1 MKPVTLAAA
10 LVVVLRLLVGCVSST
25 VSESDARAVHQA
37 VLDAHFEQDDWG
49 QHGESLLIL
58 SDRLEVPEEDRG
70 VPAQGDSR
78 GVCLADHYPPSDAV
92 ADYDTKSERSRPL
105 KAAFELPIE
114 YQLLGVGR
122 WRQILTEEGGWMG
135 YEMTWPGAR
144 RFVQLSD
151 VGFDQAG
158 TTAIVYVADNP
169 EAAMLY
175 VLRNED
181 GKWQIVDG
189 CMLWVS

>member
-1 MKPVTLAAA
+1 
-10 LVVVLRLLVGCVSST
+10 
-25 VSESDARAVHQA
+25 
-37 VLDAHFEQDDWG
+37 
-49 QHGESLLIL
+49 
-58 SDRLEVPEEDRG
+58 
-70 VPAQGDSR
+70 
-78 GVCLADHYPPSDAV
+78 
-92 ADYDTKSERSRPL
+92 
-105 KAAFELPIE
+105 
-114 YQLLGVGR
+114 
-122 WRQILTEEGGWMG
+122 MG